1 MILEEI
7 LKDDFVDIKKVY
19 EIAKQQG
26 MKKADIKAE
35 KYKLGV
41 KTVQVR
47 SENGED
53 MWLWYMPKKIW
64 EKYHV

>member
-41 KTVQVR
+41 KTVQVS

>member
-19 EIAKQQG
+19 ETAERYG
-26 MKKADIKAE
+26 MKKADVKAE

-41 KTVQVR
+41 KTLQVK
-47 SENGED
+47 SVSGETI
-53 MWLWYMPKKIW
+53 WLWFIPEKIW